1 MYERCRVFVL
11 VAVNAVLP
19 PTKKGGPRLP
29 ATAPPG
35 ASAPPGFIPVPPAAI
50 PSYLTHPEALVD
62 GEGELSLFFI
72 GAPALAAPFF
82 LFRLKRLGFSRC
94 RAAVRHG
101 GIALTARR

>member
-1 MYERCRVFVL
+1 MYDRFRVFVL

-19 PTKKGGPRLP
+19 PMKRGGPRLP
-29 ATAPPG
+29 ATASPG
-35 ASAPPGFIPVPPAAI
+35 AAAPPGFIPVPPAAI
-50 PSYLTHPEALVD
+50 PSCLAHPEALVN

-72 GAPALAAPFF
+72 GAPALAAPFL

-94 RAAVRHG
+94 RAAVNSG